1 MKTHPDLYEESIEL
15 EDLVKEYTSSK
26 KYKELEKCLIR
37 LVDVYNS
44 LNYCEEDEYIE
55 ELIETHLKLINIYLI
70 DDNKKKIIKNYYSI
84 LECYDIL
91 IQNDR
96 NEEDLIKKYIE
107 KVREINIELIKF
119 NNSFDIRKEFPRLK
133 QYI

>member
-55 ELIETHLKLINIYLI
+55 ELIEAHLKLINIYLI
-70 DDNKKKIIKNYYSI
+70 DDNKKKIIKHYYSI

>member
-55 ELIETHLKLINIYLI
+55 ELIEAHLKLINIYLI
-70 DDNKKKIIKNYYSI
+70 DDNKKKIIKHYYSI

-119 NNSFDIRKEFPRLK
+119 NKSFDIRKEFPRLK